1 MKKKL
6 YKENIAILFHH
17 FHDKSI
23 FYKSPG
29 SLKKRSFRNFLK
41 KKITKM
47 VIIISLGKI
56 FQI

>member
-29 SLKKRSFRNFLK
+29 SLKKEA
-41 KKITKM
+41 
-47 VIIISLGKI
+47 LGI
-56 FQI
+56 F